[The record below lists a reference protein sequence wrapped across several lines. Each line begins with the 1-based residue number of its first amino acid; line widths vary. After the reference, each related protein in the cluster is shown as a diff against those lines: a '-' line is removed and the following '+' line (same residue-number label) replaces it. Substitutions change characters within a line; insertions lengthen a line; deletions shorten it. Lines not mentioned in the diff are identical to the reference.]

1 MVLAVVYL
9 RVSTNGQATDGY
21 GLEAQLDDCTRYA
34 KANGMQIYAVR
45 RDEGVSGA
53 KAAHERP
60 GLTDALSLLAE
71 ADVLL
76 TARLDRL
83 ARALT
88 TQEAILAEVWNNGA
102 AMHTA
107 DAGEWK
113 QDDPDDPMRTAMRQ
127 MTGIF
132 AQLDRAMVIKRMK
145 DGRSAKARAGG
156 KSSGSYPYGWNRNG
170 PVTTEQHVLEQVQGW
185 RSDGWTWQTIA
196 DRLNADHLPN
206 RSGRPWTAANIAKV
220 AP

>member
-1 MVLAVVYL
+1 MLAVVYL
-9 RVSTNGQATDGY
+9 RVSTNAQATDGY
-21 GLEAQLDDCTRYA
+21 GLAAQLADCTRYA
-34 KANGMQIYAVR
+34 TAQGMEIYAVR

-53 KAAHERP
+53 KPAHERP
-60 GLTDALSLLAE
+60 GLTDALSLLAD
-71 ADVLL
+71 ADALV

-88 TQEAILAEVWNNGA
+88 TQEAILAEVWNTEA

-127 MTGIF
+127 MAGIF

-156 KSSGSYPYGWNRNG
+156 KASGSYPYGWNKQG
-170 PVTTEQHVLEQVQGW
+170 PVPAEQDVLARVQGW
-185 RSDGWTWQTIA
+185 RLDGLSWPEVAT
-196 DRLNADHLPN
+196 RLNADSLLN
-206 RSGRPWTAANIAKV
+206 RSGTLWTSANIAKIMG
-220 AP
+220 

>member
-1 MVLAVVYL
+1 MALTVVYL

-21 GLEAQLDDCTRYA
+21 GLESQLADCVRYA
-34 KANGMQIYAVR
+34 KANDMEIHAVR

-53 KAAHERP
+53 KPAHERP
-60 GLTDALSLLAE
+60 GLTDALSVLAD

-113 QDDPDDPMRTAMRQ
+113 RDDPDDPMRTAMRQ

-145 DGRSAKARAGG
+145 DGRSAKSRAGG
-156 KSSGSYPYGWNRNG
+156 KASGSYPYGYDRNG
-170 PVTTEQHVLEQVQGW
+170 PVPAEQHVLTLVQGW
-185 RSDGWTWQTIA
+185 RSEGQTWETIA
-196 DRLNADHLPN
+196 GSLNADESTN